1 MKFRGLFLAIV
12 VLAGLVG
19 LLYWSNHRKP
29 APTAEASAEA
39 SPKILSLK
47 QADITR
53 VDIKKKD
60 APDLV
65 LTKNSAGK
73 WQITDPKPMRAD
85 QGHVEI
91 VLNSLSSLS
100 SDRLVE
106 EKASNLADYGL
117 SEPALQV
124 TIGETG
130 NKQQHLLIGD
140 DTPTR
145 SGAYAMLEGDPRVFT
160 IASYSKNSVDKTAN
174 DLRDLRLLPVDADKV
189 SQVELKPANKPEID
203 FGRTKDGW
211 QMTKPQYRT
220 EGSEVGNLVRKLTD
234 AKMELSASGDDEKKA
249 VAAFASGKPVATAKL
264 TDDQGTQELQVR
276 KDKND
281 YYAKSS
287 AVPGVYK
294 VMSDIGLGM
303 DKKADDFR
311 KTGLWD
317 FGYVDPDKIEF
328 HDGAKTYFFT
338 HSGSDWWSANGKKLD
353 PTSMD
358 AFLDDLRS
366 LSSTKFVDS
375 GFTAPALDITVT
387 SNNEKRVEKV
397 LFSRSGDDYV
407 VKQQNDP
414 GLYQVTGSNV
424 DNLKKLA
431 SEVKD
436 ATSAKKESSP
446 AKL

>member
-29 APTAEASAEA
+29 APAAEAATT
-39 SPKILSLK
+39 PKILSLK
-47 QADITR
+47 PADITR
-53 VDIKKKD
+53 LDIKKKD

-65 LTKNSAGK
+65 LAKDSAGK
-73 WQITDPKPMRAD
+73 WQIDQPEPMRAD
-85 QGHVEI
+85 QGHVQM

-100 SDRLVE
+100 SDQLIE
-106 EKASNLADYGL
+106 DKANNLADYGL
-117 SEPALQV
+117 SDPAVQV
-124 TIGETG
+124 TIAEAG

-145 SGAYAMLEGDPRVFT
+145 SGAYAMLVGDPRVFT
-160 IASYSKNSVDKTAN
+160 IATYNKNGVDKTAG
-174 DLRDLRLLPVDADKV
+174 DLRDLRLLPVEVDKV
-189 SQVELKPANKPEID
+189 SRIELKPADKPEID
-203 FGRTKDGW
+203 FGRTKSGW
-211 QMTKPQYRT
+211 QMIKPPYRV
-220 EGSEVGNLVRKLTD
+220 EDSEVGNLVRTLTD
-234 AKMELSASGDDEKKA
+234 AKMEPAASADDEKKA
-249 VAAFASGKPVATAKL
+249 AAAFAAAKPVATAKL

-303 DKKADDFR
+303 DKDADTFR

-328 HDGAKTYFFT
+328 QDGAKTYFFT
-338 HSGSDWWSANGKKLD
+338 HSGSDWWSADGKKLD
-353 PTSMD
+353 PASMD
-358 AFLDDLRS
+358 AFLDDLRN
-366 LSSTKFVDS
+366 LSSSKFVNS
-375 GFTAPALDITVT
+375 GFTAPALNITVT
-387 SNNEKRVEKV
+387 SEGGKHMEKV
-397 LFSRSGDDYV
+397 MFSKSGDDYIA
-407 VKQQNDP
+407 KRQNDP
-414 GLYQVTGSNV
+414 GLYDVAGSKLE
-424 DNLKKLA
+424 DLKKLA
-431 SEVKD
+431 SEVKPE
-436 ATSAKKESSP
+436 SASKKPGSSP